1 MSKEV
6 KRYYTTLAF
15 DRPDIAANCSIQ
27 GRPATC
33 TSYELTCVVLASDYD
48 ALLEENQRL
57 ESAWKVDVLN
67 RKDELIAKQEKEN
80 DRVKAERD
88 ALLEERDRLQKDA
101 ERLDWLMSQ
110 DNCVVQ
116 EATSGFWLQWI
127 DEHDPQLSRYQSGE
141 YPSGREAIDAALQGE
156 QP

>member
-6 KRYYTTLAF
+6 ERYTF
-15 DRPDIAANCSIQ
+15 VCDIENEE
-27 GRPATC
+27 
-33 TSYELTCVVLASDYD
+33 YVLASDY
-48 ALLEENQRL
+48 
-57 ESAWKVDVLN
+57 
-67 RKDELIAKQEKEN
+67 
-80 DRVKAERD
+80 D

-141 YPSGREAIDAALQGE
+141 YPSGREAIDAALQGA